1 MYQHYMIKC
10 LPCKTHNWG
19 TKTGVQKQYL
29 SIKNDHSGYVL
40 FVEYQRILKNI
51 KIHERNIGNILQ
63 RQCQYCFIITAAK
76 VLKVSERLKQISD
89 FIVWLVS
96 SRSRLFPEL
105 NTIL

>member
-1 MYQHYMIKC
+1 MYQHFMIKC

-63 RQCQYCFIITAAK
+63 RQCKYCFIITAAK
-76 VLKVSERLKQISD
+76 VLKVYGTIKAYFRLHHMAC
-89 FIVWLVS
+89 F
-96 SRSRLFPEL
+96 
-105 NTIL
+105 